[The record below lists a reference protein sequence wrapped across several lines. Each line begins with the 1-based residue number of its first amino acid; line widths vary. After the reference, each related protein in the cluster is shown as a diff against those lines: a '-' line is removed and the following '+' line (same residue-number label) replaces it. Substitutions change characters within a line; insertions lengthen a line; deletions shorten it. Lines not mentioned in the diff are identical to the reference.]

1 MKKLLIII
9 LLLVPVLVSAQE
21 HVLINRIDDQTGVLI
36 QKAMGE
42 MEKTGDR
49 YTLLIQSSPQSGKS
63 FNIVMGN
70 TVINFDPGV
79 TTPLSGGI
87 SNLTIQPVQIIF
99 HRTHLHLPSSD
110 WTSSVCFG
118 VNCFAPFVDSISPSS
133 AYILDPANH
142 GTFVMN
148 FNSQDVSHVDSI
160 VDYIR
165 FTALSGDPGDTLS
178 FILKAITN
186 QQNLVLDQ
194 QPKVFLSHP
203 KIKSVYPSPLL
214 SGNQINVKVAS
225 PRENSLSYS
234 IYDGIG
240 RTVALGVTKQHL
252 IIGDNTIGINSLD
265 GLTNGSYMLKLSFGD
280 GSSDTYF
287 FQVMK

>member
-36 QKAMGE
+36 QKTMGE

-203 KIKSVYPSPLL
+203 KIKSVYPSPLV
-214 SGNQINVKVAS
+214 SGNQIKVKVTS

-240 RTVALGVTKQHL
+240 RTVALGVTKQRL